1 MTQNQQHIS
10 TTTFVVEKTFHSNES
25 EWRECTIFGYTD
37 VWGCMSSREANRF
50 GLILGWVFPDILRV
64 PKQRD
69 AFLVVGARPGTTP
82 LRPKNAG
89 SLQNAPGQ
97 HEVAE
102 FPEGSAKTYILDY
115 TGLYHMIK
123 GIIFFIRSNPR

>member
-1 MTQNQQHIS
+1 MHHIWTHQRLGLHVFKGS
-10 TTTFVVEKTFHSNES
+10 KQV
-25 EWRECTIFGYTD
+25 WADFG
-37 VWGCMSSREANRF
+37 V
-50 GLILGWVFPDILRV
+50 VFPDILRV

-123 GIIFFIRSNPR
+123 GIIFFHQIKSQMNHQIKSG